1 MKKKKNDWKY
11 WVKKAES
18 AVKESDDIP
27 DAGSSFAESV
37 VETLLAISH
46 TIDENERVSEN
57 QKRAIKN
64 MEKGI
69 RKWTKPEKKENT
81 DNKDNKQE

>member
-1 MKKKKNDWKY
+1 MKKKKKDDWKR
-11 WVKKAES
+11 WVKKAEA

-27 DAGSSFAESV
+27 EAGSRFAESV

-46 TIDENERVSEN
+46 TIDENEWVSDN

-69 RKWTKPEKKENT
+69 KKWTKPAKK
-81 DNKDNKQE
+81 DKK